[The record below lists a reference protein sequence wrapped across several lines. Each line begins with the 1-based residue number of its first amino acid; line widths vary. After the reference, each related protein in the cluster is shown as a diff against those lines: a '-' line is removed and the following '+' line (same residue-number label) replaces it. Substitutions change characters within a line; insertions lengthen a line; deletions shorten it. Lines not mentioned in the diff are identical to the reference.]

1 MGQRTSSTFLHL
13 FRTSICSGKNHS
25 RHDTSNGSRHSR
37 PSSCSTSA
45 GQASR
50 IAAERPTIAWV
61 NRTLSVSF
69 ARLGERLAALD
80 SLAALQY
87 YCPDLT
93 IGRVMAALPFP
104 RDFME
109 RVAEGLDDLGLRP

>member
-1 MGQRTSSTFLHL
+1 MRTGW
-13 FRTSICSGKNHS
+13 SGLAVRIS
-25 RHDTSNGSRHSR
+25 MLQALRER
-37 PSSCSTSA
+37 PS
-45 GQASR
+45 
-50 IAAERPTIAWV
+50 IAWI
-61 NRTLSVSF
+61 NRTLSVSY

-80 SLAALQY
+80 SLTALQH

-93 IGRVMAALPFP
+93 IGQVMAALPFP